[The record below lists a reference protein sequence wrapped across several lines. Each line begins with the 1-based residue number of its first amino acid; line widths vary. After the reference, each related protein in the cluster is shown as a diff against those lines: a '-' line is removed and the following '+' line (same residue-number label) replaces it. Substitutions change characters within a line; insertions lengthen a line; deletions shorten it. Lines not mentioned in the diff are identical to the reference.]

1 MKNDKPICMIMVGL
15 PYSGKSTWIR
25 ENLSGWPVVSSDMF
39 IENMAE
45 FKGKTYSE
53 VFADTIDSA
62 ISAMNA
68 SRKYLIGERRTFVHD
83 QTNLT
88 AKKRKNLIRDLDGY
102 NIIAVCF
109 DIPEEL
115 HRKRI
120 ASRPDKHVPDHVM
133 ESMRKSFE
141 IPTLDEGFD
150 EIIMVRE

>member
-1 MKNDKPICMIMVGL
+1 MTDKPTCFVMVGL
-15 PYSGKSTWIR
+15 PYSGNPTWIR
-25 ENLSGWPVVSSDMF
+25 KNLSGWPIVSSDMF
-39 IENMAE
+39 IENMAA

-53 VFADTIDSA
+53 VFADTIDRA
-62 ISAMNA
+62 TAAMNEI
-68 SRKYLIGERRTFVHD
+68 RKLMINKRRSFVHD

-102 NIIAVCF
+102 HVIAVCF
-109 DIPEEL
+109 DIPEDL
-115 HRKRI
+115 HRERI

-133 ESMRKSFE
+133 ESMRRNFE

>member
-25 ENLSGWPVVSSDMF
+25 KNLSGWPVVSSDMF
-39 IENMAE
+39 IENIAE
-45 FKGKTYSE
+45 VQGKTYSE
-53 VFADTIDSA
+53 VFSDTIDSA
-62 ISAMNA
+62 ISAMNTF
-68 SRKYLIGERRTFVHD
+68 RKQLVNKRRSFVHD

-88 AKKRKNLIRDLDGY
+88 AKKRGGLFRDLYGY
-102 NIIAVCF
+102 HIVAVCF

-115 HRKRI
+115 HRERI

-133 ESMRKSFE
+133 ESMRKNFE